1 VNEVK
6 FRARTPLKAPFAIRL
21 LRNSPLAIF
30 GVATIAFNILMAI
43 SASSISPYD
52 PYAMQLGNKLQGP
65 DAAHIFGTD
74 QLGRDIL
81 TRVIWGSRVSF
92 EIGVVVV
99 ALSLFVGI
107 PLGLVSGYAG
117 GWLDEGI
124 MRVTDI
130 FLAFPALV
138 LAIFIQAAIGPGL
151 TNAMFSIAIV
161 SWPTYAR
168 LVRGSAM
175 SIKQN
180 EFIEAAR
187 AVGEGK
193 LRILFRHIFPNV
205 LSPITVQSTLDMGG
219 AVLTAAGLS
228 FIGFGVQPPTAEWGA
243 MVSTGRDY
251 IAFAWWMTAFP
262 GLAIF
267 LFVLGFNLLGDWL
280 NDFLN
285 PRLRGVE

>member
-1 VNEVK
+1 VTQV
-6 FRARTPLKAPFAIRL
+6 RLRTPPSVKIPFAIRL
-21 LRNSPLAIF
+21 LKNSPLAIF
-30 GVATIAFNILMAI
+30 GLAIIALNVLLAVF
-43 SASSISPYD
+43 ASSFSPYD
-52 PYAMQLGNKLQGP
+52 PYSMQLGNRLLAPSGS
-65 DAAHIFGTD
+65 HVFGTD

-81 TRVIWGSRVSF
+81 SRVIWGSRISF
-92 EIGVVVV
+92 EIGAVVVI
-99 ALSLFVGI
+99 LSVVIGVS
-107 PLGLVSGYAG
+107 LGLIAGYAG
-117 GWLDEGI
+117 GWVDETL
-124 MRVTDI
+124 MRITDI
-130 FLAFPALV
+130 FLAFPSLV
-138 LAIFIQAAIGPGL
+138 LAIFIEGAIGPGL
-151 TNAMFSIAIV
+151 TNAMLSIAIV

-175 SIKQN
+175 SIKEN

-187 AVGEGK
+187 AAGEG
-193 LRILFRHIFPNV
+193 RIRIIFGHIFPNL

-243 MVSTGRDY
+243 MVSNGRDF

-280 NDFLN
+280 NDYLN
-285 PRLRGVE
+285 PRLRGAE

>member
-1 VNEVK
+1 MK
-6 FRARTPLKAPFAIRL
+6 IPFAIRL
-21 LRNSPLAIF
+21 LKNSPLAIF
-30 GVATIAFNILMAI
+30 GLVIICLNIVLAVF
-43 SASSISPYD
+43 AAYLSPYD
-52 PYAMQLGNKLQGP
+52 PYNMILSDRLLAPNSSHL
-65 DAAHIFGTD
+65 FGTD

-81 TRVIWGSRVSF
+81 SRVIWGSRISF
-92 EIGVVVV
+92 EIGAVVVV
-99 ALSLFVGI
+99 VSLVLGVFI
-107 PLGLVSGYAG
+107 GLVSGYAG
-117 GWLDEGI
+117 GWVDEAF
-124 MRVTDI
+124 MRITDI

-138 LAIFIQAAIGPGL
+138 LAIFIEGAIGPGL
-151 TNAMFSIAIV
+151 TNAMLSIAVV

-175 SIKQN
+175 SIKEN

-187 AVGEGK
+187 AAGEGRF
-193 LRILFRHIFPNV
+193 RIVFGHIFPNL

-243 MVSTGRDY
+243 MVSNGRDF

-280 NDFLN
+280 NDYLN

>member
-1 VNEVK
+1 MSNDRSSRK
-6 FRARTPLKAPFAIRL
+6 IPFAIRL
-21 LRNSPLAIF
+21 LRNSPLAIL
-30 GVATIAFNILMAI
+30 GLGIICLNVVLAI
-43 SASSISPYD
+43 FAASLSPSD
-52 PYAMQLGNKLQGP
+52 PYNMDLSNRLLAP
-65 DAAHIFGTD
+65 SSSHAFGTD

-81 TRVIWGSRVSF
+81 SRVIWGSRISF
-92 EIGVVVV
+92 EIGAVVVLV
-99 ALSLFVGI
+99 SVGI
-107 PLGLVSGYAG
+107 GVALGLVSGYAG
-117 GWLDEGI
+117 GWIDEAL
-124 MRVTDI
+124 MRITDI

-138 LAIFIQAAIGPGL
+138 LAIFIEGAIGPGL
-151 TNAMFSIAIV
+151 TNAILAISIV

-175 SIKQN
+175 SIKEN

-187 AVGEGK
+187 AAGEGRT
-193 LRILFRHIFPNV
+193 RIVFRHIFPNL
-205 LSPITVQSTLDMGG
+205 LSPVTVQSTLDMGG

-243 MVSTGRDY
+243 MVSNGRDF

-280 NDFLN
+280 NDYLN

>member
-1 VNEVK
+1 MSRVK
-6 FRARTPLKAPFAIRL
+6 FRARTPLRTPFAIRL
-21 LRNSPLAIF
+21 LRNRPLAIF
-30 GVATIAFNILMAI
+30 GVAIIAFNVLEAF
-43 SASSISPYD
+43 SAPAISPYD
-52 PYAMQLGNKLQGP
+52 PYGMQLSDKLQAP

-81 TRVIWGSRVSF
+81 SRVIWGSRISF

-99 ALSLFVGI
+99 VLSLLIGI
-107 PLGLVSGYAG
+107 PLGLSAGYAG
-117 GWLDEGI
+117 GWVDESL
-124 MRVTDI
+124 MRITDI

-138 LAIFIQAAIGPGL
+138 LAIFIEAAIGPGL

-175 SIKQN
+175 SIKEN
-180 EFIEAAR
+180 DFVEAAR
-187 AVGEGK
+187 AAGEGR
-193 LRILFRHIFPNV
+193 LRVVFRHIFSNL

-243 MVSTGRDY
+243 MVSSGRDY

-280 NDFLN
+280 NDYLN

>member
-1 VNEVK
+1 L
-6 FRARTPLKAPFAIRL
+6 LK
-21 LRNSPLAIF
+21 NSPLAIF
-30 GVATIAFNILMAI
+30 GVLIIGFNVLLAI
-43 SASSISPYD
+43 FSPSLSPYD
-52 PYAMQLGNKLQGP
+52 PYAMMLSDKLQAP
-65 DAAHIFGTD
+65 DASHIFGTD

-107 PLGLVSGYAG
+107 PLGLVAGYAG
-117 GWLDEGI
+117 GWVDETL
-124 MRVTDI
+124 MRITDV

-168 LVRGSAM
+168 LIRGSAM

-180 EFIEAAR
+180 EFIDAAR
-187 AVGEGK
+187 SAGEGR

-243 MVSTGRDY
+243 MVSSGRDY

>member
-1 VNEVK
+1 MK
-6 FRARTPLKAPFAIRL
+6 FRARTPLKTPFAIRL
-21 LRNSPLAIF
+21 LKNRPLAIF
-30 GVATIAFNILMAI
+30 GVAIIAFNVLQAILAPT
-43 SASSISPYD
+43 ISPYD
-52 PYAMQLGNKLQGP
+52 PYDMELASKLQAP
-65 DAAHIFGTD
+65 DATHIFGTD

-81 TRVIWGSRVSF
+81 SRVIWGSRISF

-99 ALSLFVGI
+99 ALSLLIGI
-107 PLGLVSGYAG
+107 PLGLSAGYAG
-117 GWLDEGI
+117 GWVDEAL

-138 LAIFIQAAIGPGL
+138 LAIFIESAIGPGL

-180 EFIEAAR
+180 EFVEAAR
-187 AVGEGK
+187 AAGEGK
-193 LRILFRHIFPNV
+193 LRVLFRHIFPNL

-243 MVSTGRDY
+243 MVSSGRDY

-280 NDFLN
+280 NDYLN

>member
-1 VNEVK
+1 VSRVK
-6 FRARTPLKAPFAIRL
+6 FRARTPLRTPFAIRL
-21 LRNSPLAIF
+21 LRNRPLAIF
-30 GVATIAFNILMAI
+30 GVAIIAFNVLEAF
-43 SASSISPYD
+43 SAPAISPYD
-52 PYAMQLGNKLQGP
+52 PYGMQLSDKLQAP

-81 TRVIWGSRVSF
+81 SRVIWGSRISF

-99 ALSLFVGI
+99 VLSLLIGI
-107 PLGLVSGYAG
+107 PLGLSAGYAG
-117 GWLDEGI
+117 GWVDESL
-124 MRVTDI
+124 MRITDI

-138 LAIFIQAAIGPGL
+138 LAIFIEAAIGPGL

-175 SIKQN
+175 SIKEN
-180 EFIEAAR
+180 DFVEAAR
-187 AVGEGK
+187 AAGEGK
-193 LRILFRHIFPNV
+193 LRVIFRHIFSNL

-243 MVSTGRDY
+243 MVSSGRDY

-280 NDFLN
+280 NDYLN

>member
-1 VNEVK
+1 VK
-6 FRARTPLKAPFAIRL
+6 FRARTPLKSPFAIRL
-21 LRNSPLAIF
+21 LKKSPLAIF
-30 GVATIAFNILMAI
+30 GVAIIGFNFLLAI
-43 SASSISPYD
+43 SAASISPYD
-52 PYAMQLGNKLQGP
+52 PYNMQLSDRLHAP
-65 DAAHIFGTD
+65 DATHIFGTD

-99 ALSLFVGI
+99 VLSLVIGI
-107 PLGLVSGYAG
+107 PIGLISGYGG
-117 GWLDEGI
+117 GWLDETL
-124 MRVTDI
+124 MRITDI

-138 LAIFIQAAIGPGL
+138 LAIFIEAAIGPGL

-180 EFIEAAR
+180 EFVEAAR
-187 AVGEGK
+187 AAGEGK
-193 LRILFRHIFPNV
+193 LRVLFRHIFPNL

-243 MVSTGRDY
+243 MVSNGRDY

-280 NDFLN
+280 NDYLN

>member
-1 VNEVK
+1 MSRVK
-6 FRARTPLKAPFAIRL
+6 FRARTPLRTPFAIRL
-21 LRNSPLAIF
+21 LRNRPLAIF
-30 GVATIAFNILMAI
+30 GVAIIAFNVLEAF
-43 SASSISPYD
+43 SAPAISPYD
-52 PYAMQLGNKLQGP
+52 PYGMQLSDKLQAP

-81 TRVIWGSRVSF
+81 SRVIWGSRISF

-99 ALSLFVGI
+99 VLSLLIGI
-107 PLGLVSGYAG
+107 PLGLSAGYAG
-117 GWLDEGI
+117 GWVDESL
-124 MRVTDI
+124 MRITDI

-138 LAIFIQAAIGPGL
+138 LAIFIEAAIGPGL

-175 SIKQN
+175 SIKEN
-180 EFIEAAR
+180 DFVEAAR
-187 AVGEGK
+187 AAGEGK
-193 LRILFRHIFPNV
+193 LRVVFRHIFSNL

-243 MVSTGRDY
+243 MVSSGRDY

-280 NDFLN
+280 NDYLN

>member
-1 VNEVK
+1 VTRVRLRPRPSVK
-6 FRARTPLKAPFAIRL
+6 VPFAIRL
-21 LRNSPLAIF
+21 LRNSPLAIL
-30 GVATIAFNILMAI
+30 GVAIIALNVLLAVFAL
-43 SASSISPYD
+43 SLSPYD
-52 PYAMQLGNKLQGP
+52 PYGMDLGNRLLAPGST
-65 DAAHIFGTD
+65 HVFGTD

-81 TRVIWGSRVSF
+81 SRVIWGSRISF
-92 EIGVVVV
+92 EIGAVVVT
-99 ALSLFVGI
+99 LSVVIGVS
-107 PLGLVSGYAG
+107 LGLVSGYAG
-117 GWLDEGI
+117 GWVDETL
-124 MRVTDI
+124 MRITDI

-138 LAIFIQAAIGPGL
+138 LAIFIEGAIGPGL
-151 TNAMFSIAIV
+151 TNAILAISIV

-175 SIKQN
+175 SIKEN
-180 EFIEAAR
+180 EFIEAAH
-187 AVGEGK
+187 AAGEGK
-193 LRILFRHIFPNV
+193 IRIIFGHILPNL

-280 NDFLN
+280 NDYLN

>member
-1 VNEVK
+1 MKQVK
-6 FRARTPLKAPFAIRL
+6 FRARAPLKTPFAIRL
-21 LRNSPLAIF
+21 LKNRPLAIF
-30 GVATIAFNILMAI
+30 GVAIIVFNILQAL
-43 SASSISPYD
+43 SAPAISPYD
-52 PYAMQLGNKLQGP
+52 PYNMQLSDKLRAP

-81 TRVIWGSRVSF
+81 SRVIWGSRISF

-99 ALSLFVGI
+99 ALSLLIGI
-107 PLGLVSGYAG
+107 PLGLSAGYAG
-117 GWLDEGI
+117 GWVDEAL
-124 MRVTDI
+124 MRITDI

-138 LAIFIQAAIGPGL
+138 LAIFIEAAIGPGL

-187 AVGEGK
+187 AAGEGK
-193 LRILFRHIFPNV
+193 LRVIFRHIFPNL

-243 MVSTGRDY
+243 MVSAGRDY

-280 NDFLN
+280 NDYLN

>member
-1 VNEVK
+1 MTRVRLRPRPSVK
-6 FRARTPLKAPFAIRL
+6 IPFAIRL
-21 LRNSPLAIF
+21 LRNSPLAIL
-30 GVATIAFNILMAI
+30 GVVIIALNVLLAVFAPLLA
-43 SASSISPYD
+43 PYD
-52 PYAMQLGNKLQGP
+52 PYGMELGNRLLAPG
-65 DAAHIFGTD
+65 ATHLFGTD

-81 TRVIWGSRVSF
+81 SRVIWGSRISF
-92 EIGVVVV
+92 EIGAVIVTLSVVIGV
-99 ALSLFVGI
+99 SM
-107 PLGLVSGYAG
+107 GLVSGYAG
-117 GWLDEGI
+117 GWVDETF
-124 MRVTDI
+124 MRITDI

-138 LAIFIQAAIGPGL
+138 LAIFIEAAIGPGL
-151 TNAMFSIAIV
+151 TNAILAIAIV

-168 LVRGSAM
+168 LVRGSTM
-175 SIKQN
+175 SIKEN
-180 EFIEAAR
+180 EFIEAAH

-193 LRILFRHIFPNV
+193 IRIIFRHILPNL

-267 LFVLGFNLLGDWL
+267 LFVLGFNLIGDWL
-280 NDFLN
+280 NDYLN

>member
-1 VNEVK
+1 VTRVRFRPRPSVK
-6 FRARTPLKAPFAIRL
+6 VPFAIRL
-21 LRNSPLAIF
+21 LKNSPLAIL
-30 GVATIAFNILMAI
+30 GVVIIALNVLLAVFAPSL
-43 SASSISPYD
+43 SPFD
-52 PYAMQLGNKLQGP
+52 PYGMDLGNRLFAPG
-65 DAAHIFGTD
+65 ATHLFGTD

-81 TRVIWGSRVSF
+81 SRVIWGSRISF
-92 EIGVVVV
+92 EIGAVVVI
-99 ALSLFVGI
+99 LSVVIGVS
-107 PLGLVSGYAG
+107 LGLVAGYAG
-117 GWLDEGI
+117 GWVDETL
-124 MRVTDI
+124 MRITDI

-138 LAIFIQAAIGPGL
+138 LAIFIEGAIGPGL
-151 TNAMFSIAIV
+151 TNAILAIAVV

-175 SIKQN
+175 SIKEN
-180 EFIEAAR
+180 EFIEAAH

-193 LRILFRHIFPNV
+193 IRIIFGHIFPNL

-280 NDFLN
+280 NDYLN

>member
-1 VNEVK
+1 VSRVK
-6 FRARTPLKAPFAIRL
+6 FRARAPLRTPFAIRL
-21 LRNSPLAIF
+21 LKNRPLAIF
-30 GVATIAFNILMAI
+30 GVAIIAFNILEAL
-43 SASSISPYD
+43 SAPAISPYD
-52 PYAMQLGNKLQGP
+52 PYGMQLSDKLQAP

-81 TRVIWGSRVSF
+81 SRVIWGSRISF

-99 ALSLFVGI
+99 VLSLLIGI
-107 PLGLVSGYAG
+107 PLGLSAGYAG
-117 GWLDEGI
+117 GWVDESL
-124 MRVTDI
+124 MRITDI

-138 LAIFIQAAIGPGL
+138 LAIFIEAAIGPGL

-175 SIKQN
+175 SIKEN
-180 EFIEAAR
+180 DFVEAAR
-187 AVGEGK
+187 AAGEGK
-193 LRILFRHIFPNV
+193 LRVIFRHIFSNL

-243 MVSTGRDY
+243 MVSSGRDY

-280 NDFLN
+280 NDYLN

>member
-1 VNEVK
+1 MKRVK

-30 GVATIAFNILMAI
+30 GVATIAFNILIAI
-43 SASSISPYD
+43 FASSISPYD
-52 PYAMQLGNKLQGP
+52 PYAMQLENKLEGP
-65 DAAHIFGTD
+65 NAAHIFGTD

-107 PLGLVSGYAG
+107 PLGLISGYAG

-187 AVGEGK
+187 AAGEGK
-193 LRILFRHIFPNV
+193 LRILFRHIFPNL

>member
-1 VNEVK
+1 VK
-6 FRARTPLKAPFAIRL
+6 FRARTPLKTPFAIRL
-21 LRNSPLAIF
+21 LKNRPLAIF
-30 GVATIAFNILMAI
+30 GVAIIAFNVLQAVL
-43 SASSISPYD
+43 APTISPYD
-52 PYAMQLGNKLQGP
+52 PYAMQLGDKLRAP
-65 DAAHIFGTD
+65 DVTHIFGTD

-81 TRVIWGSRVSF
+81 SRVIWGSRISF

-99 ALSLFVGI
+99 VLSLVIGI
-107 PLGLVSGYAG
+107 PLGLSAGYAG
-117 GWLDEGI
+117 GWLDETL
-124 MRVTDI
+124 MRITDI

-138 LAIFIQAAIGPGL
+138 LAIFIEAAIGPGL

-175 SIKQN
+175 SIKEN
-180 EFIEAAR
+180 EFVEAAR
-187 AVGEGK
+187 AAGEGK
-193 LRILFRHIFPNV
+193 LRVLFRHIFPNL

-243 MVSTGRDY
+243 MVSSGRDY

-280 NDFLN
+280 NDYLN
-285 PRLRGVE
+285 PRLKGVE

>member
-1 VNEVK
+1 MNEVK

>member
-1 VNEVK
+1 VRLRPRPSVK
-6 FRARTPLKAPFAIRL
+6 VPFAIRL
-21 LRNSPLAIF
+21 LKKSPLAIF
-30 GVATIAFNILMAI
+30 GVVIIALNVLLAVFA
-43 SASSISPYD
+43 ASLSPYD
-52 PYAMQLGNKLQGP
+52 PYDMNLGDRLLAPG
-65 DAAHIFGTD
+65 ATHLFGTD

-81 TRVIWGSRVSF
+81 SRVIWGSRISF
-92 EIGVVVV
+92 EIGAIVVILSVV
-99 ALSLFVGI
+99 IGVS
-107 PLGLVSGYAG
+107 LGLVAGYAG
-117 GWLDEGI
+117 GWIDETL
-124 MRVTDI
+124 MRITDI
-130 FLAFPALV
+130 FLAFPSLV
-138 LAIFIQAAIGPGL
+138 LAIFIEGAIGPGL
-151 TNAMFSIAIV
+151 TNAILAISIV

-175 SIKQN
+175 SIKEN
-180 EFIEAAR
+180 EFIEAAH
-187 AVGEGK
+187 AVGEGRV
-193 LRILFRHIFPNV
+193 RIIFSHIFPNL

>member
-1 VNEVK
+1 VGLRSRPSVK
-6 FRARTPLKAPFAIRL
+6 VPFAIRL
-21 LRNSPLAIF
+21 LKKSPLAIF
-30 GVATIAFNILMAI
+30 GVAIIALNVLLAVFP
-43 SASSISPYD
+43 ASLSPYD
-52 PYAMQLGNKLQGP
+52 PYSMNLGNRLLAPG
-65 DAAHIFGTD
+65 ATHLFGTD

-81 TRVIWGSRVSF
+81 SRVIWGSRISF
-92 EIGVVVV
+92 EIGAIVVILSVV
-99 ALSLFVGI
+99 IGVSM
-107 PLGLVSGYAG
+107 GLVSGYAG
-117 GWLDEGI
+117 GWLDETF
-124 MRVTDI
+124 MRITDI

-138 LAIFIQAAIGPGL
+138 LAIFIEGAIGPGL
-151 TNAMFSIAIV
+151 TNAILAIAIV

-168 LVRGSAM
+168 LVRGSTM

-180 EFIEAAR
+180 DFIEAAH

-193 LRILFRHIFPNV
+193 TRIIFRHILPNL

-280 NDFLN
+280 NDYLN